1 MRLVRSFLPLVLVG
15 GLSIGASSMEGG
27 ESASASAAR
36 IPGAHEVSFNQEV
49 IYHPRHEKLH
59 LLCQA
64 PIEVLGC
71 TEFPAER
78 FECSCERDG
87 AQWVLHP
94 RAAITAAVHLSR
106 RGAYDRVL
114 LHERLHIVDLEAAL
128 RAHFD
133 TIVEQRFDQQSTCEL
148 LARVISSPSYAR
160 DVMNRLR
167 KASNEKHRCQ
177 RPGKTPSV
185 ELDPAEV
192 AAARKRASRLRQKAG
207 MSD

>member
-15 GLSIGASSMEGG
+15 GLSVEAG
-27 ESASASAAR
+27 ESASAASAAR
-36 IPGAHEVSFNQEV
+36 IPGAYEVSFNQEV
-49 IYHPRHEKLH
+49 IYHPRREKLH

-78 FECSCERDG
+78 FECNCERDG
-87 AQWVLHP
+87 EQWVLRP
-94 RAAITAAVHLSR
+94 SAAITAAVHLSR
-106 RGAYDRVL
+106 RSSYDRLL

-128 RAHFD
+128 RAHFE

-185 ELDPAEV
+185 DLDPAEV
-192 AAARKRASRLRQKAG
+192 AAARKRAARLRQKAG
-207 MSD
+207 TSD